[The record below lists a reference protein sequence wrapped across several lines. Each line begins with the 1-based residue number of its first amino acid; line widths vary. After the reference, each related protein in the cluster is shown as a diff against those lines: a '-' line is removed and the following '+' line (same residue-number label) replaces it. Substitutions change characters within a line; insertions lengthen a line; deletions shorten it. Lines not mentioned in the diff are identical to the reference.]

1 MMVCEAEKE
10 TAIIDACATK
20 REVKRMYLKG
30 EIGLPDAIPL
40 LMHRFGM
47 DRGQSYAYLGL

>member
-1 MMVCEAEKE
+1 MCEIERE
-10 TAIIDACATK
+10 TALIDACATK
-20 REVKRMYLKG
+20 REVKRMYLTG

-47 DRGQSYAYLGL
+47 DHGQAYAYLGL